1 MVIIAGLDDAGR
13 GPIIGPMV
21 LAGVSIDEADL
32 PKLEALDIKDSKL
45 LTQKKREFLY
55 EKIRKVVK
63 DYKIILVQ
71 PEEID
76 DALKSPN
83 LNLNWLEAIKFAQI
97 INYLNPDKAIVDC
110 PSPNIKSYSNYLMML
125 LKNKNIKLMCEHKA
139 DFNHKICGAASI
151 LAKCARE
158 EEVKKLKKK
167 YGEIGSGYMADKVTK
182 KFFDENF
189 EKHPEIFRKTWAPYS
204 DHVNNKSQ
212 KKLEEF

>member
-1 MVIIAGLDDAGR
+1 MVIISGLDDAGR

-21 LAGVSIDEADL
+21 LAGVSIEESDL
-32 PKLEALDIKDSKL
+32 PKLEELDIKDSKL

-55 EKIRKVVK
+55 EKIIKVVK
-63 DYKIILVQ
+63 DYKIILVP

-76 DALKSPN
+76 DALNSPN

-97 INYLNPDKAIVDC
+97 INYLNADKAIVDC

-139 DFNHKICGAASI
+139 DFNHKIVGASSI

-158 EEVKKLKKK
+158 EEVAKLKKK
-167 YGEIGSGYMADKVTK
+167 YGDIGSGYMADPKTK

-189 EKHPEIFRKTWAPYS
+189 EKHSEIFRKTWTPYS
-204 DHVNNKSQ
+204 DHVNNKFQ
-212 KKLEEF
+212 KKLEEY